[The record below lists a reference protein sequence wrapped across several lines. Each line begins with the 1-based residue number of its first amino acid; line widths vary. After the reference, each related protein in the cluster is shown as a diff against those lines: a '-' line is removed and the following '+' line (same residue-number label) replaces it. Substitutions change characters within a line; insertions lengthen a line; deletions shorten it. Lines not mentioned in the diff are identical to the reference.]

1 MIELTFTPIQLLLTV
16 LLLLI
21 AIASLRL
28 FRNKLLYRLF
38 FILIICVGIL
48 FTAMPSLPAYL
59 ATLTGVGRG
68 VDLVFYLLFI
78 VFLFAII
85 ILYRRLL
92 QHDLTLTQII
102 RQAAIKNA
110 TILNPNRTDHERYSA
125 D

>member
-1 MIELTFTPIQLLLTV
+1 
-16 LLLLI
+16 
-21 AIASLRL
+21 
-28 FRNKLLYRLF
+28 
-38 FILIICVGIL
+38 
-48 FTAMPSLPAYL
+48 MPSLPAYL